1 MQRFAALYDALD
13 ATTSTNQKVA
23 AMQSYFAEAPSR
35 DAAWAVFFLIGARL
49 KRLIAPRL
57 VATWGMEET
66 GTPDWMF
73 GECWSA
79 AGDLAE
85 IVALLVDTNRKGPPP
100 QASPLSLAELIESRL
115 LPLRDAEEQRKRAAV
130 VELWRSMPA
139 REIFLL
145 NKLLTGELRVGV
157 SRTLAVRA
165 LAQHAGLDP
174 GVVAHRLMGSWE
186 PTPAGFEQL
195 VAADVHD
202 ADLSRPYPFFLAS
215 PLEESPATL
224 GERTDWLAEW
234 KWDGIRAQ
242 LVRRGGGAWLW
253 SRGEELITDR
263 FPDLG
268 EAAAALPDGTVLDG
282 EVLAYAGGTP
292 LPFSL
297 LQRRIGRQK
306 LTPKILEEAPA
317 AFIAYDLLE
326 RDGRDLRAE
335 PLSERRAGLAG
346 LVAGRS
352 ARLVLSEEVPGSSWE
367 ALAALRK
374 EARQRGV
381 EGLML
386 KRRASPYRSGRPRGD
401 WWKWKIDPYSID
413 AVLVYAQPGNGRRAN
428 VLTDMTFAVWDGSE
442 LLPVAKAYSG
452 LTDEEL
458 DQLDR
463 WIRQHTVARFGPVRQ
478 VEPVHVFELHF
489 EGIAESTRHRSG
501 VAVRFPRIARWRTD
515 KKPQDADTLQS
526 LRALLRSRRDERVDT
541 SFPAK

>member
-1 MQRFAALYDALD
+1 MQRFARLYDALD

-23 AMQSYFAEAPSR
+23 AMQAYFVEAPPA
-35 DAAWAVFFLIGARL
+35 DAAWAVFFLTGARL

-57 VATWGMEET
+57 LAVWGMEAT

-73 GECWSA
+73 GESWSA

-85 IVALLVDTNRKGPPP
+85 IVALLVDTQRAGAP
-100 QASPLSLAELIESRL
+100 ATSSGLSLSELIETRL
-115 LPLRDAEEQRKRAAV
+115 LPLREADEERKREAV
-130 VELWRSMPA
+130 LSLWRSMSL
-139 REIFLL
+139 REIFLV

-165 LAQHAGLDP
+165 LAQHAALDP
-174 GVVAHRLMGSWE
+174 GVVAHRLMGSWQ
-186 PTPAGFEQL
+186 PTPQGFAQLIAG
-195 VAADVHD
+195 DVHD

-242 LVRRGGGAWLW
+242 LVRRGGRAWLW

>member
-1 MQRFAALYDALD
+1 MQRFARLYEQLD

-23 AMQSYFAEAPSR
+23 AMQAYFAEAPPP
-35 DAAWAVFFLIGARL
+35 DAAWAVFFLTGGRL

-57 VATWGMEET
+57 LASWGMEAT
-66 GTPDWMF
+66 ATPDWMF

-85 IVALLVDTNRKGPPP
+85 IVALLVDTQRGGGAEPV
-100 QASPLSLAELIESRL
+100 SGLSLSELIETRL
-115 LPLRDAEEQRKRAAV
+115 LPLADADEQRKRDEVTA
-130 VELWRSMPA
+130 LWRSMP
-139 REIFLL
+139 RKEIFLL

-174 GVVAHRLMGSWE
+174 GVVAHRLMGAWQ
-186 PTPAGFEQL
+186 PTAAGFAQL
-195 VAADVHD
+195 VARDVHD

-215 PLEESPATL
+215 PLEDPPASL
-224 GERTDWLAEW
+224 GPREAWQVEW

-242 LVRRGGGAWLW
+242 LVRRGGSAWLW

-263 FPDLG
+263 FPDLS
-268 EAAAALPDGTVLDG
+268 EAAKALRDGTVLDG
-282 EVLAYAGGTP
+282 EVLAYARGAP
-292 LPFSL
+292 LPFSV

-306 LTPKILEEAPA
+306 LTPAILAEAPA

-326 RDGRDLRAE
+326 LDGRDLRSA
-335 PLSERRAGLAG
+335 PLAERRVELAR
-346 LVAGRS
+346 LVAGRGE
-352 ARLVLSEEVPGSSWE
+352 RLLLSEEVAAGSWE
-367 ALAALRK
+367 DLAVLRA
-374 EARQRGV
+374 EARERGV

-386 KRRASPYRSGRPRGD
+386 KRRDSPYRSGRPRGD

-428 VLTDMTFAVWDGSE
+428 VLTDMTFAVWERGE

-458 DQLDR
+458 DRLDR

-478 VEPVHVFELHF
+478 VEPLHVFELHF
-489 EGIAESTRHRSG
+489 EGIAESTRHKSG

-515 KKPQDADTLQS
+515 KKPADADTLDS
-526 LRALLRSRRDERVDT
+526 LRALLRAPALVRD
-541 SFPAK
+541 

>member
-1 MQRFAALYDALD
+1 MRRFAALYDALD
-13 ATTSTNQKVA
+13 ATTSTNEKVA
-23 AMQSYFAEAPSR
+23 AMRAYFAEAPPA
-35 DAAWAVFFLIGARL
+35 DAAWAVFFLTGARL

-57 VATWGMEET
+57 LATWGMEET
-66 GTPDWMF
+66 GTSDWMF

-85 IVALLVDTNRKGPPP
+85 IVALLVDTKRNGPPP
-100 QASPLSLAELIESRL
+100 AASELPLSQLIETRL
-115 LPLRDAEEQRKRAAV
+115 LPLRDRDEKEKRAAV

-165 LAQHAGLDP
+165 IAQHAGLDP

-186 PTPAGFEQL
+186 PTAAGFEHV

-202 ADLSRPYPFFLAS
+202 ADQSRPYPFFLAS
-215 PLEESPATL
+215 PLEDPPETL
-224 GERTDWLAEW
+224 GDRGQWLAEW

-263 FPDLG
+263 FPDLR
-268 EAAAALPDGTVLDG
+268 EAHAALPDGVVLDG
-282 EVLAYAGGTP
+282 EVLAYAAGVP
-292 LPFSL
+292 LPFSV

-306 LTPKILEEAPA
+306 LTQKILEDAPA

-326 RDGRDLRAE
+326 LDGRDLRAE
-335 PLSERRAGLAG
+335 PLASRRDRLAS
-346 LVAGRS
+346 LVSGRS
-352 ARLVLSEEVPGSSWE
+352 DRLALSAEVPGSSWD
-367 ALAALRK
+367 ALAALRS

-386 KRRASPYRSGRPRGD
+386 KRRDSPYRSGRPRGD
-401 WWKWKIDPYSID
+401 WWKWKIDPYTID

-428 VLTDMTFAVWDGSE
+428 VLTDMTFAVWDNGE

-515 KKPQDADTLQS
+515 KKPQDADTL
-526 LRALLRSRRDERVDT
+526 ATLRSLIHTHPDVRL
-541 SFPAK
+541 

>member
-1 MQRFAALYDALD
+1 MQRFARLYDALD
-13 ATTSTNQKVA
+13 ATTSTNRKVA
-23 AMQSYFAEAPSR
+23 AMQAYFAEAPPA
-35 DAAWAVFFLIGARL
+35 DAAWAVFFLTGARL

-57 VATWGMEET
+57 LAIWGMEAT

-79 AGDLAE
+79 AGDQAE
-85 IVALLVDTNRKGPPP
+85 IVALLLDAQRRGPPP
-100 QASPLSLAELIESRL
+100 GSSGLSLSELIEGRL
-115 LPLRDAEEQRKRAAV
+115 LPLREADEQRKKQEVLA
-130 VELWRSMPA
+130 LWRSMPL

-145 NKLLTGELRVGV
+145 DKLLTGELRVGV

-174 GVVAHRLMGSWE
+174 GVVEHRLMGSWE
-186 PTPAGFEQL
+186 PTAAGFARL
-195 VAADVHD
+195 VARDAHD

-215 PLEESPATL
+215 PLTVEPASL
-224 GERTDWLAEW
+224 GDRAEWQAEW

-253 SRGEELITDR
+253 SRGEELVTDR

-268 EAAAALPDGTVLDG
+268 EVSASLPDGTVLDG
-282 EVLAYAGGTP
+282 EVLAYARGAP
-292 LPFSL
+292 LPFSV

-306 LTPKILEEAPA
+306 LTPAILAEAPA
-317 AFIAYDLLE
+317 AFVAYDLLE
-326 RDGRDLRAE
+326 MDGRDLRAA
-335 PLSERRAGLAG
+335 PLDERRARLGR

-352 ARLVLSEEVPGSSWE
+352 GRLLLSEEVTGATWE
-367 ALAALRK
+367 DLAALRAQ
-374 EARQRGV
+374 ARGRGV

-386 KRRASPYRSGRPRGD
+386 KRRDSPYRSGRPRGD

-428 VLTDMTFAVWDGSE
+428 VLTDMTFAVWDGGE

-458 DQLDR
+458 DVLDR

-489 EGIAESTRHRSG
+489 EGIAGSSRHKSG

-515 KKPQDADTLQS
+515 KKPADADTLEA
-526 LRALLRSRRDERVDT
+526 LRFLLRPSEAARG
-541 SFPAK
+541 

>member
-1 MQRFAALYDALD
+1 MRRFAALYETLD

-23 AMQSYFAEAPSR
+23 AMQAYFAEAPPG
-35 DAAWAVFFLIGARL
+35 DAAWAVFFLTGARL

-57 VATWGMEET
+57 LATWGMDAT

-85 IVALLVDTNRKGPPP
+85 IVALLVDTGRGGAPF
-100 QASPLSLAELIESRL
+100 AALDLSLSELIETRL
-115 LPLRDAEEQRKRAAV
+115 LPLREADEAPKREAV
-130 VELWRSMPA
+130 LALWRSMP
-139 REIFLL
+139 RQEIFLL

-165 LAQHAGLDP
+165 LAQQAGLDP
-174 GVVAHRLMGSWE
+174 GVVAHRLMGAWE
-186 PTPAGFEQL
+186 PTAQGFRQL
-195 VAADVHD
+195 VARDVHD

-215 PLEESPATL
+215 PLEEPPASL
-224 GERTDWLAEW
+224 GDRAAWQAEW

-242 LVRRGGGAWLW
+242 LVRRGGAAWLW

-263 FPDLG
+263 FPDLR
-268 EAAAALPDGTVLDG
+268 EVSDSLPDGTVLDG
-282 EVLAYAGGTP
+282 EVLAYASGGP
-292 LPFSL
+292 LPFSV

-306 LTPKILEEAPA
+306 LTPAILAEAPA
-317 AFIAYDLLE
+317 AFVSYDLLE
-326 RDGRDLRAE
+326 LEGRDLRGASLE
-335 PLSERRAGLAG
+335 ERRARLGQ

-352 ARLVLSEEVPGSSWE
+352 ARLVLSEEVAGETWDE
-367 ALAALRK
+367 LAALRS
-374 EARQRGV
+374 EARRRGV

-386 KRRASPYRSGRPRGD
+386 KRRDSPYRSGRPRGD

-428 VLTDMTFAVWDGSE
+428 VLTDMTFAVWDGGE

-463 WIRQHTVARFGPVRQ
+463 WIRQHTLARFGPVRQ

-489 EGIAESTRHRSG
+489 EGIAESTRHKSG
-501 VAVRFPRIARWRTD
+501 VAVRFPRISRWRTD
-515 KKPQDADTLQS
+515 KKPGDADTLQS
-526 LRALLRSRRDERVDT
+526 LRALLRPVQPVDRVRG
-541 SFPAK
+541 P

>member
-1 MQRFAALYDALD
+1 MRRFAQLYEELD

-23 AMQSYFAEAPSR
+23 AMQAYFAEAPPA
-35 DAAWAVFFLIGARL
+35 DAAWAVFFLTGARL

-57 VATWGMEET
+57 LAAWAMEKT

-85 IVALLVDTNRKGPPP
+85 IVALLIDTARGGRAPRA
-100 QASPLSLAELIESRL
+100 QELSLSELIETRL
-115 LPLRDAEEQRKRAAV
+115 LPLRDTGEAQKREAV
-130 VELWRSMPA
+130 LVLWDAMPL

-145 NKLLTGELRVGV
+145 DKLLTGEMRVGV

-165 LAQHAGLDP
+165 LAQRAQLDA

-186 PTPAGFEQL
+186 PTAQGFEHL
-195 VAADVHD
+195 VARDVHD

-215 PLEESPATL
+215 PLEDAPADL
-224 GERTDWLAEW
+224 GAREEWLAEW

-242 LVRRGGGAWLW
+242 LVRRGGRAWLW

-263 FPDLG
+263 FPDLR
-268 EAAAALPDGTVLDG
+268 EASDALPDGTVVDG
-282 EVLAYAGGTP
+282 EVLAWTGGAP
-292 LPFSL
+292 LPFSV

-306 LTPKILEEAPA
+306 LTPRILAEAPA
-317 AFIAYDLLE
+317 AFVAYDLLE
-326 RDGRDLRAE
+326 LQGRDLRGE
-335 PLSERRAGLAG
+335 PLSRRREELA
-346 LVAGRS
+346 LVVAGRTP
-352 ARLVLSEEVPGSSWE
+352 RLVLSPEVEADGWE
-367 ALAALRK
+367 ALAALRS
-374 EARQRGV
+374 EARGRGV

-386 KRRASPYRSGRPRGD
+386 KRRNSPYRSGRPRGD

-428 VLTDMTFAVWDGSE
+428 VLTDMTFAVWDGGE

-463 WIRQHTVARFGPVRQ
+463 WIRQHTLTRFGPVRQ

-489 EGIAESTRHRSG
+489 EGIAESARHKSG

-515 KKPQDADTLQS
+515 KKPQDADTLDS
-526 LRALLRSRRDERVDT
+526 LRALIHSSRG
-541 SFPAK
+541 

>member
-1 MQRFAALYDALD
+1 MQRFARLYEALD

-23 AMQSYFAEAPSR
+23 AMEAYFAEAPPA
-35 DAAWAVFFLIGARL
+35 DAAWAVFFLTGARL

-57 VATWGMEET
+57 LAAWGMEAT

-85 IVALLVDTNRKGPPP
+85 IIALLVDVQRGGMPAG
-100 QASPLSLAELIESRL
+100 ASGLSLSELIEGRL
-115 LPLRDAEEQRKRAAV
+115 LPLREADEEQKRNEVLA
-130 VELWRSMPA
+130 LWRSMPL

-186 PTPAGFEQL
+186 PTAAGFSQL
-195 VAADVHD
+195 VARGGHD

-215 PLEESPATL
+215 PLEEAPASL
-224 GERTDWLAEW
+224 GDRASWQAEW
-234 KWDGIRAQ
+234 KWDGIRTQ
-242 LVRRGGGAWLW
+242 LVRRGGSAWLW

-263 FPDLG
+263 FPDLR
-268 EAAAALPDGTVLDG
+268 EVSASLPDGTVLDG
-282 EVLAYAGGTP
+282 EVLAYAGGAP
-292 LPFSL
+292 LPFSV

-306 LTPKILEEAPA
+306 LTPAILAEAPA
-317 AFIAYDLLE
+317 AFVAYDLLE
-326 RDGRDLRAE
+326 VDGRDLRAA
-335 PLSERRAGLAG
+335 PLAERRPRLARLLAG
-346 LVAGRS
+346 RGGR
-352 ARLVLSEEVPGSSWE
+352 LLLSEEVPGATWE
-367 ALAALRK
+367 ELAALRLQ
-374 EARQRGV
+374 ARGRGV

-386 KRRASPYRSGRPRGD
+386 KRRDSPYRSGRPRGD

-428 VLTDMTFAVWDGSE
+428 VLTDMTFAVWDGGE

-458 DQLDR
+458 DRLDR

-489 EGIAESTRHRSG
+489 EGIAESPRHKGG

-515 KKPQDADTLQS
+515 KKPADADTLQG
-526 LRALLRSRRDERVDT
+526 LRALLR
-541 SFPAK
+541 PAQAVHG

>member
-1 MQRFAALYDALD
+1 MRRFAALYDALD
-13 ATTSTNQKVA
+13 ATTSTNGKVA
-23 AMQSYFAEAPSR
+23 AMRAYFAEAPAA
-35 DAAWAVFFLIGARL
+35 DAAWAVFFLTGARL
-49 KRLIAPRL
+49 KRLIAPSL
-57 VATWGMEET
+57 LATWGMEET

-73 GECWSA
+73 SECWSA
-79 AGDLAE
+79 VGDLAE
-85 IVALLVDTNRKGPPP
+85 IVALLVDTRRNGPPP
-100 QASPLSLAELIESRL
+100 AASELSLSQLIETRL
-115 LPLRDAEEQRKRAAV
+115 LPLRDRAEEEKRMSV

-145 NKLLTGELRVGV
+145 DKLLTGELRVGV

-186 PTPAGFEQL
+186 PTAAGFEHL

-202 ADLSRPYPFFLAS
+202 ADESRPYPFFLAS
-215 PLEESPATL
+215 PLEDPPETL
-224 GERTDWLAEW
+224 GDRDQWLAEW

-263 FPDLG
+263 FPDLR
-268 EAAAALPDGTVLDG
+268 EAHAAVPDGVVLDG
-282 EVLAYAGGTP
+282 EVLAYAGGMP
-292 LPFSL
+292 LPFSV

-306 LTPKILEEAPA
+306 LTPKILDDAPA

-326 RDGRDLRAE
+326 LDGRDLRGE
-335 PLSERRAGLAG
+335 PLEARRDRLAN
-346 LVAGRS
+346 LVSGRNE
-352 ARLVLSEEVPGSSWE
+352 RLVLSAEVPGSSWD
-367 ALAALRK
+367 ALSALRT

-386 KRRASPYRSGRPRGD
+386 KRRDSPYRSGRPRGD
-401 WWKWKIDPYSID
+401 WWKWKIDPYTID

-428 VLTDMTFAVWDGSE
+428 VLTDMTFAVWDNGE

-489 EGIAESTRHRSG
+489 EGIAESSRHRSG

-515 KKPQDADTLQS
+515 KKPQDADTLAALCS
-526 LRALLRSRRDERVDT
+526 LIRPRPDVRL
-541 SFPAK
+541 

>member
-1 MQRFAALYDALD
+1 MQRFARLYEALD

-23 AMQSYFAEAPSR
+23 AMQAYFAEAPPA
-35 DAAWAVFFLIGARL
+35 DAAWAVFFLTGSRL

-57 VATWGMEET
+57 LAAWGMEAT

-73 GECWSA
+73 GEAWSA

-85 IVALLVDTNRKGPPP
+85 IVSLLVDAQRVGPPV
-100 QASPLSLAELIESRL
+100 AGSGLSLSELIETRL
-115 LPLRDAEEQRKRAAV
+115 LPLREADEGRKRDAV
-130 VELWRSMPA
+130 VALWRSMPL

-165 LAQHAGLDP
+165 LSQHAGLDP
-174 GVVAHRLMGSWE
+174 GVVAHRLMGAWQ
-186 PTPAGFEQL
+186 PTAEGFSHL
-195 VAADVHD
+195 VARDVHD

-215 PLEESPATL
+215 PLEEPPASL
-224 GERTDWLAEW
+224 GDRAAWQAEW

-263 FPDLG
+263 FPDLR
-268 EAAAALPDGTVLDG
+268 EASGSLPDGTVLDG
-282 EVLAYAGGTP
+282 EVLAHAGGAP
-292 LPFSL
+292 LPFSV

-306 LTPKILEEAPA
+306 LTPAILAEAPA
-317 AFIAYDLLE
+317 AFVSYDLLE
-326 RDGRDLRAE
+326 LDGRDLRGAPLAE
-335 PLSERRAGLAG
+335 RGARLAQ

-352 ARLVLSEEVPGSSWE
+352 GRLLLSEEVAAATWE
-367 ALAALRK
+367 DLAARRT
-374 EARQRGV
+374 EARERGV

-386 KRRASPYRSGRPRGD
+386 KRRDSPYRSGRPRGD

-428 VLTDMTFAVWDGSE
+428 VLTDMTFAVWDGGE

-458 DQLDR
+458 DRLDR
-463 WIRQHTVARFGPVRQ
+463 WIRQHTLARFGPVRQ
-478 VEPVHVFELHF
+478 VEPLHVFELHF
-489 EGIAESTRHRSG
+489 EGIAESPRHKSG

-515 KKPQDADTLQS
+515 KKPSDADTLQS
-526 LRALLRSRRDERVDT
+526 LRALLRSPQAVRG
-541 SFPAK
+541 

>member
-1 MQRFAALYDALD
+1 MERFARLYERLD

-23 AMQSYFAEAPSR
+23 AMQAYFAEAPPA
-35 DAAWAVFFLIGARL
+35 DAAWAVFFLTGGRL

-57 VATWGMEET
+57 LAGWGMEAT
-66 GTPDWMF
+66 GTPEWMF

-85 IVALLVDTNRKGPPP
+85 IVALLVDTQRRGDPER
-100 QASPLSLAELIESRL
+100 ASGLSLSELIEKRL
-115 LPLRDAEEQRKRAAV
+115 LPLAQADERRKREEVMA
-130 VELWRSMPA
+130 LWQSMQR

-165 LAQHAGLDP
+165 LAQHAALEP
-174 GVVAHRLMGSWE
+174 GVVAHRLMGAWQ
-186 PTPAGFEQL
+186 PTAAGFAQL
-195 VAADVHD
+195 VAGDVHD
-202 ADLSRPYPFFLAS
+202 ADSSRPYPFFLAS
-215 PLEESPATL
+215 PLEDPPESL
-224 GERTDWLAEW
+224 GPREAWQAEW

-242 LVRRGGGAWLW
+242 LVRRGGSAWLW

-263 FPDLG
+263 FPDLH
-268 EAAAALPDGTVLDG
+268 EAAASLPDGTVLDG
-282 EVLAYAGGTP
+282 EVLAYARGAP
-292 LPFSL
+292 LPFSV

-306 LTPKILEEAPA
+306 LTAAILADAPA
-317 AFIAYDLLE
+317 AFVAYDLLE
-326 RDGRDLRAE
+326 LDGRDLRAA
-335 PLSERRAGLAG
+335 PLSERRAALAR

-352 ARLVLSEEVPGSSWE
+352 DRLLLSEEVGAASWE
-367 ALAALRK
+367 ELAALRA
-374 EARQRGV
+374 EARKRGV

-386 KRRASPYRSGRPRGD
+386 KRRDSPYRSGRPRGD

-428 VLTDMTFAVWDGSE
+428 VLTDMTFAVWDGGE

-458 DQLDR
+458 DRLDR
-463 WIRQHTVARFGPVRQ
+463 WIRQHTLARFGPVRQ
-478 VEPVHVFELHF
+478 VEPLHVFELHF
-489 EGIAESTRHRSG
+489 EGIAESTRHKSG

-515 KKPQDADTLQS
+515 KKPADADTLES
-526 LRALLRSRRDERVDT
+526 LRALIRAPRSALD
-541 SFPAK
+541 

>member
-1 MQRFAALYDALD
+1 MQRFAQLYEALD

-23 AMQSYFAEAPSR
+23 AMQAYFAEAPPA
-35 DAAWAVFFLIGARL
+35 DAAWAMFFLTGARL

-57 VATWGMEET
+57 LAIWAMEAT
-66 GTPDWMF
+66 GTPEWMF

-85 IVALLVDTNRKGPPP
+85 IVGLLVDTGRGGARVD
-100 QASPLSLAELIESRL
+100 ASGLSLSELIESRL
-115 LPLRDAEEQRKRAAV
+115 LPLRDADESRKREAV
-130 VELWRSMPA
+130 LVLWRTMPP

-174 GVVAHRLMGSWE
+174 GVVAHRLMGAWE
-186 PTPAGFEQL
+186 PTALGFAHL
-195 VAADVHD
+195 IAADVHD

-215 PLEESPATL
+215 PLEEPPGSL
-224 GERTDWLAEW
+224 GVRAEWQAEW

-263 FPDLG
+263 FPDLR
-268 EAAAALPDGTVLDG
+268 EVSDELPDGTVLDG
-282 EVLAYAGGTP
+282 EVLAYAGGVP
-292 LPFSL
+292 LPFSV

-306 LTPKILEEAPA
+306 LTPAILAEAPA
-317 AFIAYDLLE
+317 AFVAYDLLE
-326 RDGRDLRAE
+326 LEGHDLRAG
-335 PLSERRAGLAG
+335 PLSERREALAR

-352 ARLVLSEEVPGSSWE
+352 CRLVLSPEVDAATWDE
-367 ALAALRK
+367 LAALRLQ
-374 EARQRGV
+374 ARDRGV

-386 KRRASPYRSGRPRGD
+386 KRRSAPYRSGRPRGD
-401 WWKWKIDPYSID
+401 WWKWKIDPYSVD
-413 AVLVYAQPGNGRRAN
+413 AVLVYAQPGNGRRAS
-428 VLTDMTFAVWDGSE
+428 VLTDMTFAVWEGGE

-463 WIRQHTVARFGPVRQ
+463 WIRQHTLARFGPVRQ

-489 EGIAESTRHRSG
+489 EGIAESARHRSG

-526 LRALLRSRRDERVDT
+526 LRALIRSN
-541 SFPAK
+541 P

>member
-1 MQRFAALYDALD
+1 MQRFARLYDALD
-13 ATTSTNQKVA
+13 ATTSTNRKVA
-23 AMQSYFAEAPSR
+23 AMQAYFAEAPPA
-35 DAAWAVFFLIGARL
+35 DAAWAVFFLTGARL

-57 VATWGMEET
+57 LAIWGMEAT

-79 AGDLAE
+79 AGDQAE
-85 IVALLVDTNRKGPPP
+85 IVALLLDAQRRGPPP
-100 QASPLSLAELIESRL
+100 GSSGLSLSELIEGRL
-115 LPLRDAEEQRKRAAV
+115 LPLREADEQRKKQEVLA
-130 VELWRSMPA
+130 LWRSMPL

-145 NKLLTGELRVGV
+145 DKLLTGELRVGV

-174 GVVAHRLMGSWE
+174 GVVEHRLMGSWE
-186 PTPAGFEQL
+186 PTAAGFARL
-195 VAADVHD
+195 VARDAHD

-215 PLEESPATL
+215 PLTVEPASL
-224 GERTDWLAEW
+224 GDRAEWQAEW

-253 SRGEELITDR
+253 SRGEELVTDR

-268 EAAAALPDGTVLDG
+268 EVSASLPDGTVLDG
-282 EVLAYAGGTP
+282 EVLAYARGAP
-292 LPFSL
+292 LPFSV

-306 LTPKILEEAPA
+306 LTPAILAEAPA
-317 AFIAYDLLE
+317 AFVAYDLLE
-326 RDGRDLRAE
+326 MDGRDLRAA
-335 PLSERRAGLAG
+335 PLDERRARLGR

-352 ARLVLSEEVPGSSWE
+352 GRLLLSEEVTGATWE
-367 ALAALRK
+367 DLAALRAQ
-374 EARQRGV
+374 ARGRGV

-386 KRRASPYRSGRPRGD
+386 KRRDSPYRSGRPRGD

-428 VLTDMTFAVWDGSE
+428 VLTDMTFAVWDGGE

-458 DQLDR
+458 DVLDR
-463 WIRQHTVARFGPVRQ
+463 WIRQHTMARFGPVRQ

-489 EGIAESTRHRSG
+489 EGIAGSSRHKSG

-515 KKPQDADTLQS
+515 KKPADADTLEA
-526 LRALLRSRRDERVDT
+526 LRSLLRPSEAARG
-541 SFPAK
+541 

>member
-1 MQRFAALYDALD
+1 MERFARLYEALD

-23 AMQSYFAEAPSR
+23 AMQAYFAEAPAA
-35 DAAWAVFFLIGARL
+35 DAAWAVFFLTGARL

-57 VATWGMEET
+57 LAVWGMEAT

-73 GECWSA
+73 GESWSA

-85 IVALLVDTNRKGPPP
+85 IVALLVDTQRAGAKAEPSG
-100 QASPLSLAELIESRL
+100 LSLSALIETRL
-115 LPLRDAEEQRKRAAV
+115 LPLSEADEEHKREAV
-130 VELWRSMPA
+130 LALWRSMPL

-165 LAQHAGLDP
+165 LAQHAGLDSA
-174 GVVAHRLMGSWE
+174 VVAHRLMGAWQ
-186 PTPAGFEQL
+186 PTPQGFAQLIAG
-195 VAADVHD
+195 DVHD

-215 PLEESPATL
+215 PLEQPPASL
-224 GERTDWLAEW
+224 GDRAAWQAEW

-242 LVRRGGGAWLW
+242 LVRRGGSAWLW

-263 FPDLG
+263 FPDLRAVS
-268 EAAAALPDGTVLDG
+268 ESLPDGTVLDG
-282 EVLAYAGGTP
+282 EVLAYAGGAP
-292 LPFSL
+292 LPFSV

-306 LTPKILEEAPA
+306 LTPAILAEAPA
-317 AFIAYDLLE
+317 AFVSYDLLE
-326 RDGRDLRAE
+326 LEGRDLRAS
-335 PLSERRAGLAG
+335 PLAERRALLSR
-346 LVAGRS
+346 LVTGRGD
-352 ARLVLSEEVPGSSWE
+352 RLVLSEELAGESWE
-367 ALAALRK
+367 ALAALRS
-374 EARQRGV
+374 EARRRGV

-386 KRRASPYRSGRPRGD
+386 KRRDSPYRSGRPRGD

-428 VLTDMTFAVWDGSE
+428 VLTDMTFAVWDGGE

-458 DQLDR
+458 DRLDR
-463 WIRQHTVARFGPVRQ
+463 WIRQHTLARFGPVRQ
-478 VEPVHVFELHF
+478 VEPLHVFELHF
-489 EGIAESTRHRSG
+489 EGIAESTRHKSG

-515 KKPQDADTLQS
+515 KKPRDADTLQS
-526 LRALLRSRRDERVDT
+526 LRALIRPPEAV
-541 SFPAK
+541 PG

>member
-1 MQRFAALYDALD
+1 MRRFAALYDALD
-13 ATTSTNQKVA
+13 ATTSTNEKVA
-23 AMQSYFAEAPSR
+23 ALRAYFAEAPPA
-35 DAAWAVFFLIGARL
+35 DAAWAVFFLTGARL
-49 KRLIAPRL
+49 KRLIAPSL
-57 VATWGMEET
+57 LAAWAMEET

-73 GECWSA
+73 AECWSA

-85 IVALLVDTNRKGPPP
+85 IVALLLDTRRQGPPP
-100 QASPLSLAELIESRL
+100 NGSELSLSQLIETRL
-115 LPLRDAEEQRKRAAV
+115 LPLRDRDEATKRAAV

-139 REIFLL
+139 REIFLV

-157 SRTLAVRA
+157 SRTLGVRA

-174 GVVAHRLMGSWE
+174 AVVAHRLMGSWE
-186 PTPAGFEQL
+186 PTPAGFEHL

-202 ADLSRPYPFFLAS
+202 ADQSRPYPFFLAS
-215 PLEESPATL
+215 PLEDPPESL
-224 GERTDWLAEW
+224 GDRDQWLAEW

-253 SRGEELITDR
+253 SRGEELITER
-263 FPDLG
+263 FPDLR
-268 EAAAALPDGTVLDG
+268 EAHQALPDGVVLDG
-282 EVLAYAGGTP
+282 EVLAYAAGVP
-292 LPFSL
+292 LPFSV

-306 LTPKILEEAPA
+306 LTPKILEDAPA

-326 RDGRDLRAE
+326 LDGRDLRPE
-335 PLSERRAGLAG
+335 PLASRRAQLAS

-367 ALAALRK
+367 ALAAIRS

-386 KRRASPYRSGRPRGD
+386 KRRDAPYRSGRPRGD
-401 WWKWKIDPYSID
+401 WWKWKIDPYTID

-428 VLTDMTFAVWDGSE
+428 VLTDMTFAVWKDGE

-458 DQLDR
+458 DRLDR

-515 KKPQDADTLQS
+515 KKPQDADTLGT
-526 LRALLRSRRDERVDT
+526 LRALLRSPRATV
-541 SFPAK
+541 

>member
-1 MQRFAALYDALD
+1 MRRFAALYETLD

-23 AMQSYFAEAPSR
+23 AMQAYFAEAPPG
-35 DAAWAVFFLIGARL
+35 DAAWAVFFLTGARL

-57 VATWGMEET
+57 LATWGMDAT

-85 IVALLVDTNRKGPPP
+85 IVALLVDTGRGGAPF
-100 QASPLSLAELIESRL
+100 AALDLSLSELIETRL
-115 LPLRDAEEQRKRAAV
+115 LPLREADEAPKREAV
-130 VELWRSMPA
+130 LALWRSMP
-139 REIFLL
+139 RQEIFLL

-165 LAQHAGLDP
+165 LAQQAGLDP
-174 GVVAHRLMGSWE
+174 GVVAHRLMGAWE
-186 PTPAGFEQL
+186 PTAQGFRQL
-195 VAADVHD
+195 VARDVHD

-215 PLEESPATL
+215 PLEEPPASL
-224 GERTDWLAEW
+224 GDRAAWQAEW

-242 LVRRGGGAWLW
+242 LVRRGGAAWLW

-263 FPDLG
+263 FPDLR
-268 EAAAALPDGTVLDG
+268 EVSDSLPDGTVLDG
-282 EVLAYAGGTP
+282 EVLAYASGGP
-292 LPFSL
+292 LPFSV

-306 LTPKILEEAPA
+306 LTPAILAEAPA
-317 AFIAYDLLE
+317 AFVSYDLLE
-326 RDGRDLRAE
+326 LEGRDLRGASLE
-335 PLSERRAGLAG
+335 ERRARLGQ

-352 ARLVLSEEVPGSSWE
+352 ARLVLSEEVAGETWDE
-367 ALAALRK
+367 LAALRS
-374 EARQRGV
+374 EARRRGV

-386 KRRASPYRSGRPRGD
+386 KRRDSPYRSGRPRGD

-428 VLTDMTFAVWDGSE
+428 VLTDMTFAVWDGGE

-458 DQLDR
+458 DRLDR
-463 WIRQHTVARFGPVRQ
+463 WIRQHTLARFGPVRQ

-489 EGIAESTRHRSG
+489 EGIAESTRHKSG
-501 VAVRFPRIARWRTD
+501 VAVRFPRISRWRTD
-515 KKPQDADTLQS
+515 KKPGDADTLQS
-526 LRALLRSRRDERVDT
+526 LRALLRPVQPVDRVRG
-541 SFPAK
+541 P

>member
-1 MQRFAALYDALD
+1 MQRFARLYDALD
-13 ATTSTNQKVA
+13 ATTSTNRKVA
-23 AMQSYFAEAPSR
+23 AMQAYFAEAPPA
-35 DAAWAVFFLIGARL
+35 DAAWAVFFLTGGRL

-57 VATWGMEET
+57 LATWAMEATET
-66 GTPDWMF
+66 PEWMF
-73 GECWSA
+73 GECWAA
-79 AGDLAE
+79 AGDQAE
-85 IVALLVDTNRKGPPP
+85 IVALLLDAQRGGAQKG
-100 QASPLSLAELIESRL
+100 ASGLSLSELIEGRL
-115 LPLRDAEEQRKRAAV
+115 LPLRDADEQRKKEAV
-130 VELWRSMPA
+130 LALWQSMPLK
-139 REIFLL
+139 EIFLL
-145 NKLLTGELRVGV
+145 DKLLTGELRVGV

-186 PTPAGFEQL
+186 PTAAGFAGL
-195 VAADVHD
+195 IARDARD

-215 PLEESPATL
+215 PLTDGPASL
-224 GERTDWLAEW
+224 GSRDEWLAEW

-263 FPDLG
+263 FPDLSQVS
-268 EAAAALPDGTVLDG
+268 ASLPDGAVLDG
-282 EVLAYAGGTP
+282 EVLAYAAGAP

-306 LTPKILEEAPA
+306 LTPAILAEAPA
-317 AFIAYDLLE
+317 SLVAYDLLE
-326 RDGRDLRAE
+326 LDGRDLRRA
-335 PLSERRAGLAG
+335 PLAERRALLAR
-346 LVAGRS
+346 LLAGRS
-352 ARLVLSEEVPGSSWE
+352 GRLLLSEEVGGATWE
-367 ALAALRK
+367 ELAALRAQ
-374 EARQRGV
+374 ARGRGV

-386 KRRASPYRSGRPRGD
+386 KRRDSPYRSGRPRGD

-428 VLTDMTFAVWDGSE
+428 VLTDMTFAVWDAGE

-458 DQLDR
+458 DVLDR
-463 WIRQHTVARFGPVRQ
+463 WIRQHTVERFGPVRQ

-489 EGIAESTRHRSG
+489 EGIAESARHKSG

-515 KKPQDADTLQS
+515 KKPAEADTLDT
-526 LRALLRSRRDERVDT
+526 LRALIRPSQG
-541 SFPAK
+541 PAG